1 MQNKASL
8 WRFGANTEGEL
19 GRQSQSGPFRLVLAI
34 VPVVALAAGAGER
47 VRLERGMLINLSGG
61 RQPHPPQ
68 ADWGWCIDGKERCIT
83 PCAP

>member
-1 MQNKASL
+1 
-8 WRFGANTEGEL
+8 
-19 GRQSQSGPFRLVLAI
+19 
-34 VPVVALAAGAGER
+34 VALAAGAGER